1 MVTLVIGGDVLPDI
15 DDVFIYGV
23 SVVPHPRMA
32 HSALGVC
39 PAFDSQLS
47 VLIVFE
53 RLKGLHKGQELEKSE
68 QYSKVLL

>member
-15 DDVFIYGV
+15 GDVFIYGV

-32 HSALGVC
+32 HSTLGVC
-39 PAFDSQLS
+39 PGFDSQLR
-47 VLIVFE
+47 VLIVCE
-53 RLKGLHKGQELEKSE
+53 RLKVLHKGQELERTE